1 LYNIYIYYTKKTTIT
16 YNMEELKNERKSKV
30 YQLPLPTTTIEIG
43 GVKRTIVN
51 TNILWNINFQHFHDI
66 GQGAMIETWESAYQ
80 LLFFSP
86 SIPNIVK
93 ETLSD
98 ENMKKLIT
106 ARTSTIRDVFQDVH
120 GMDPAL
126 NTIYSYMD

>member
-1 LYNIYIYYTKKTTIT
+1 
-16 YNMEELKNERKSKV
+16 MEEFKNEKKSKV
-30 YQLPLPTTTIEIG
+30 HQLPLPTTTIEIE

-66 GQGAMIETWESAYQ
+66 GKGAMIETWESAYQ

-86 SIPNIVK
+86 SIPTIVQK
-93 ETLSD
+93 TLSD

-106 ARTSTIRDVFQDVH
+106 ARTSDIREVFQDIH
-120 GMDPAL
+120 EMDPIL
-126 NTIYSYMD
+126 ETIYKFMD

>member
-1 LYNIYIYYTKKTTIT
+1 
-16 YNMEELKNERKSKV
+16 MEEFKFERKSKG

-43 GVKRTIVN
+43 GEKRTIVN
-51 TNILWNINFQHFHDI
+51 TNILWNINLQHFHNT
-66 GQGAMIETWESAYQ
+66 GQGAMIETWEIAYQ
-80 LLFFSP
+80 VLFFSP

-106 ARTSTIRDVFQDVH
+106 ARTSAIREVFRENH
-120 GMDPAL
+120 EMDPIL
-126 NTIYSYMD
+126 KTIYSYMEYGIEQSD

>member
-1 LYNIYIYYTKKTTIT
+1 
-16 YNMEELKNERKSKV
+16 MEELKNERNSKV
-30 YQLPLPTTTIEIG
+30 DQLPLPTTTVEIG

-51 TNILWNINFQHFHDI
+51 TNILWNINFQHFHNI
-66 GQGAMIETWESAYQ
+66 GKGAMIETWESAYQ

-86 SIPNIVK
+86 SIPYIVK

-106 ARTSTIRDVFQDVH
+106 ARTSTIREVFRDNH
-120 GMDPAL
+120 EMDPIL
-126 NTIYSYMD
+126 KIIYSYKE